1 MKLLVDTN
9 VLLEFLLRRE
19 KYDLVSN
26 FFFLANI
33 KANQTFITSMSMR
46 DIGYIVHKYNHDNSK
61 TKQIQILLYSMISKV
76 VPISADNAIES
87 LYSDISDYEDSLQ
100 SFAAEEAMC
109 DAIITFNKKDFAGSR
124 IPVFTPDEICKIWKE

>member
-9 VLLEFLLRRE
+9 VLLEFLLKRE

-26 FFFLANI
+26 FFYLANL

-61 TKQIQILLYSMISKV
+61 TKQIQILLYSMITKV
-76 VPISADNAIES
+76 IPISADNAIES

>member
-9 VLLEFLLRRE
+9 VLLEFLLKRE

-26 FFFLANI
+26 FFYLANL

-61 TKQIQILLYSMISKV
+61 TKQIQILLYSMITKV
-76 VPISADNAIES
+76 IPISADNAIES

-124 IPVFTPDEICKIWKE
+124 IPVFTPDEICKIWKK